1 MIFFEKKKKKKT
13 MFLGRNE
20 ILFYNT
26 GPNKSI
32 NNKQY
37 PPISNIFLS
46 QNIANN
52 VEKNRNH
59 YVTNMRWLV
68 GLKFDGSIFF
78 RRNKFLTLARDR
90 YGTIPDWYSDSHHS
104 PSVRGVEWT

>member
-1 MIFFEKKKKKKT
+1 

-52 VEKNRNH
+52 VKKIEITMSQIFVGWFKIRWIDIFWTKRNWER
-59 YVTNMRWLV
+59 YFLDETN
-68 GLKFDGSIFF
+68 F
-78 RRNKFLTLARDR
+78 
-90 YGTIPDWYSDSHHS
+90 
-104 PSVRGVEWT
+104 